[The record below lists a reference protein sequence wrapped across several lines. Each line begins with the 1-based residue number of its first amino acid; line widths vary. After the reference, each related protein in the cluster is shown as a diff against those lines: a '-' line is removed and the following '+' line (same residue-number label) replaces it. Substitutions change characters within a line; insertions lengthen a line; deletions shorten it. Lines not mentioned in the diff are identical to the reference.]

1 MSELYKKNGCE
12 DGSRRA
18 LIVDGSSGI
27 SGDMTVA
34 ALLDLGASE
43 ERLLAAL
50 DTLPVHGFKV
60 RVSRVAKSGLDACD
74 FDVQLDGEHE
84 NHDHDMAWLFGED
97 GEEGHGHC
105 HDHGHEHEHC
115 HGHDHE
121 HGHCRDH
128 EHEHEHCHDHDHHHA
143 HRSLADIH
151 AVIEASGLT
160 QRAKDIALA
169 VFGEL
174 ARAEAKAHGATPD
187 TVLLHEVGAVDSIV
201 DICAV
206 AVCLDDLGIH
216 DVIVPSLSEGHG
228 TIRCA
233 HGMMPIPV
241 PAVANL
247 CAAAGIRLVPAPV
260 HGELVT
266 PTGAA
271 IVAALRTSE
280 ELPASYRILAM
291 GYGAGKR
298 AYRNTAGVL
307 RVTLAQLDDASEAD
321 DKRAAAPEQALLG
334 AGSRSVSERTQ
345 DAHVEQAVPFAAVG
359 DDDPETPHVVVKL
372 ESDLDDCTGEALG
385 RAIELLMAAGA
396 RDAHAVPVVMKKGRP
411 GYQLEVICDESNE
424 EQLRDIIFATT
435 TTIGIRSVKMRRY
448 PLRRRPGEVIT
459 AYGPIAVKRVV
470 TPGGIVRSYPEY
482 ASVVEA
488 SERTGAT
495 FQEVFRATEAAGLLG
510 EVNTESREDSGHS
523 QRPHRLPGRP
533 SKHLPEASSD
543 AADDGAAGE
552 GA

>member
-74 FDVQLDGEHE
+74 FDVQLDSEHE

-121 HGHCRDH
+121 H
-128 EHEHEHCHDHDHHHA
+128 EHDHHHA
-143 HRSLADIH
+143 HRSLADIR
-151 AVIEASGLT
+151 AIIESSGLT
-160 QRAKDIALA
+160 PRAKQTALA

-206 AVCLDDLGIH
+206 AVCLDDLGI
-216 DVIVPSLSEGHG
+216 DDIIVPSLSEGHG

-280 ELPASYRILAM
+280 ELPASYRILAT

-298 AYRNTAGVL
+298 TYQNTAGVL
-307 RVTLAQLDDASEAD
+307 RVTLAQLDSASEAD
-321 DKRAAAPEQALLG
+321 VEQAAAPEQALLG
-334 AGSRSVSERTQ
+334 AGSRAVPECAQ
-345 DAHVEQAVPFAAVG
+345 DAHVEPAVPFAAVG

-385 RAIELLMAAGA
+385 RAVELLMAAGA

-411 GYQLEVICDESNE
+411 GYQLEVVCDESNE

-448 PLRRRPGEVIT
+448 PLRRRPGEVVT
-459 AYGPIAVKRVV
+459 AYGPVAVKRVV
-470 TPGGIVRSYPEY
+470 TPEGIVRAYPEY

-488 SERTGAT
+488 SDRTGAT
-495 FQEVFRATEAAGLLG
+495 FQEVFRATEAAGLLDAPG
-510 EVNTESREDSGHS
+510 KVAPKASGNS
-523 QRPHRLPGRP
+523 QHPHRLPGRP

-543 AADDGAAGE
+543 AGDGADNEEA
-552 GA
+552 

>member
-1 MSELYKKNGCE
+1 MNELYKKNGHE
-12 DGSRRA
+12 DGGCRA

-43 ERLLAAL
+43 ERLLTAL
-50 DTLPVHGFKV
+50 GTLPVHGFKV

-74 FDVQLDGEHE
+74 FDVQLDDEHE

-97 GEEGHGHC
+97 GEEAHEEHGHC
-105 HDHGHEHEHC
+105 HEHERE
-115 HGHDHE
+115 HE
-121 HGHCRDH
+121 HGHCR
-128 EHEHEHCHDHDHHHA
+128 EHEHEHCHEHGHHHA
-143 HRSLADIH
+143 HRSLTDIH
-151 AVIEASGLT
+151 AVIKASGLT

-174 ARAEAKAHGATPD
+174 ASAEAKAHGATPD

-280 ELPASYRILAM
+280 ALPDSYRILAT

-307 RVTLAQLDDASEAD
+307 RVTLAQVDGASEANGE
-321 DKRAAAPEQALLG
+321 RAAASEQALLG
-334 AGSRSVSERTQ
+334 TGRGHVPERTP
-345 DAHVEQAVPFAAVG
+345 DAHVEPAVPFAAVG
-359 DDDPETPHVVVKL
+359 DDDPDAPHTVVKL

-411 GYQLEVICDESNE
+411 GYQLEVVCDESNE
-424 EQLRDIIFATT
+424 AQLRDIIFATT
-435 TTIGIRSVKMRRY
+435 TTIGIRSARMRRY
-448 PLRRRPGEVIT
+448 PLRRRPGEVVT
-459 AYGPIAVKRVV
+459 AYGPVAVKRVV

-495 FQEVFRATEAAGLLG
+495 FQEVFRAAEAAGPLDEPG
-510 EVNTESREDSGHS
+510 KAARGDSDRS
-523 QRPHRLPGRP
+523 QHPHGLPGRP
-533 SKHLPEASSD
+533 TKHLPEASSD
-543 AADDGAAGE
+543 ADDGATGE
-552 GA
+552 EA

>member
-1 MSELYKKNGCE
+1 MSELYRKNGCE

-60 RVSRVAKSGLDACD
+60 RVSHVAKSGLDACD

-97 GEEGHGHC
+97 GEEAHEEHGHC
-105 HDHGHEHEHC
+105 HEHGHEHGHEHC
-115 HGHDHE
+115 HE
-121 HGHCRDH
+121 HG
-128 EHEHEHCHDHDHHHA
+128 HEHCHDHEHEHVHGHHHA

-187 TVLLHEVGAVDSIV
+187 TLLLHEVGAVDSIV

-206 AVCLDDLGIH
+206 AICLDDLGIH

-280 ELPASYRILAM
+280 ELPASYRILAT

-298 AYRNTAGVL
+298 AYQNTAGVL

-321 DKRAAAPEQALLG
+321 VEQAAASKQVLLG
-334 AGSRSVSERTQ
+334 TGSRTVPERTQ
-345 DAHVEQAVPFAAVG
+345 DAHVEPAVPFAAVG
-359 DDDPETPHVVVKL
+359 DDDPEAPHVVVKL

-448 PLRRRPGEVIT
+448 PLRRRPGKVIT
-459 AYGPIAVKRVV
+459 AYGPVAVKRVV
-470 TPGGIVRSYPEY
+470 TPGGIVRTYPEY

-488 SERTGAT
+488 SERTGVT
-495 FQEVFRATEAAGLLG
+495 FQEVFRAAEAAGLLDEPG
-510 EVNTESREDSGHS
+510 KAAPEGSDHGQH
-523 QRPHRLPGRP
+523 PHGLPGRP

-543 AADDGAAGE
+543 AGDGAADE
-552 GA
+552 EA

>member
-12 DGSRRA
+12 DGSHRA

-43 ERLLAAL
+43 GRLLAAL

-60 RVSRVAKSGLDACD
+60 RVSRVAKSGLSACD

-97 GEEGHGHC
+97 GEEEHGHC
-105 HDHGHEHEHC
+105 HE
-115 HGHDHE
+115 HE
-121 HGHCRDH
+121 HGHCHEH
-128 EHEHEHCHDHDHHHA
+128 EHEHEHCHEHEHEHAHGHHHA
-143 HRSLADIH
+143 HRSLADIR
-151 AVIEASGLT
+151 AIIDASGLT
-160 QRAKDIALA
+160 PRAKQTALA

-206 AVCLDDLGIH
+206 AACLDDLGIH

-228 TIRCA
+228 TIRCV

-266 PTGAA
+266 PTGGA

-280 ELPASYRILAM
+280 ELPASYRILAT

-298 AYRNTAGVL
+298 AYQNTAGVL
-307 RVTLAQLDDASEAD
+307 RVTLAQLDGASEAD
-321 DKRAAAPEQALLG
+321 GKKAAVSEQALLD
-334 AGSRSVSERTQ
+334 AGRRAVPERTQ
-345 DAHVEQAVPFAAVG
+345 DARVEPAVPFAAVG
-359 DDDPETPHVVVKL
+359 DDDPEAPHVVVKL

-459 AYGPIAVKRVV
+459 AYGSIAVKRVV

-495 FQEVFRATEAAGLLG
+495 FQEVFRAAEAAGLLDEPG
-510 EVNTESREDSGHS
+510 EAAREGSSDGQH
-523 QRPHRLPGRP
+523 PHGLPGRP
-533 SKHLPEASSD
+533 TKHLPEASSD
-543 AADDGAAGE
+543 AGNASGE
-552 GA
+552 EA

>member
-1 MSELYKKNGCE
+1 MSELYKKNGHE
-12 DGSRRA
+12 DGGCRA

-43 ERLLAAL
+43 ERLLTAL
-50 DTLPVHGFKV
+50 GTLPVHGFKV

-74 FDVQLDGEHE
+74 FDVQLDDEHE

-97 GEEGHGHC
+97 GEEA
-105 HDHGHEHEHC
+105 HE
-115 HGHDHE
+115 E
-121 HGHCRDH
+121 HGHCH
-128 EHEHEHCHDHDHHHA
+128 EHEHEHCHDEHCHEHGHHHA

-151 AVIEASGLT
+151 AVIKASGLT

-280 ELPASYRILAM
+280 HLPARYRIKAV

-298 AYRNTAGVL
+298 PYEGCSGTL
-307 RVTLAQLDDASEAD
+307 RCLLVDEDA
-321 DKRAAAPEQALLG
+321 
-334 AGSRSVSERTQ
+334 
-345 DAHVEQAVPFAAVG
+345 
-359 DDDPETPHVVVKL
+359 
-372 ESDLDDCTGEALG
+372 
-385 RAIELLMAAGA
+385 
-396 RDAHAVPVVMKKGRP
+396 
-411 GYQLEVICDESNE
+411 
-424 EQLRDIIFATT
+424 
-435 TTIGIRSVKMRRY
+435 
-448 PLRRRPGEVIT
+448 
-459 AYGPIAVKRVV
+459 
-470 TPGGIVRSYPEY
+470 
-482 ASVVEA
+482 
-488 SERTGAT
+488 
-495 FQEVFRATEAAGLLG
+495 
-510 EVNTESREDSGHS
+510 
-523 QRPHRLPGRP
+523 
-533 SKHLPEASSD
+533 
-543 AADDGAAGE
+543 
-552 GA
+552 

>member
-1 MSELYKKNGCE
+1 MSELFGKNSCENGC
-12 DGSRRA
+12 RRA

-50 DTLPVHGFKV
+50 NTLPVHGFKV

-97 GEEGHGHC
+97 TGQEAHEGHAHC
-105 HDHGHEHEHC
+105 HDHAHCHGDEAGNEHGHEHC
-115 HGHDHE
+115 H
-121 HGHCRDH
+121 
-128 EHEHEHCHDHDHHHA
+128 HHT
-143 HRSLADIH
+143 HRTLADIH
-151 AVIEASGLT
+151 AIIDASGLT
-160 QRAKDIALA
+160 PRAKEIALA
-169 VFGEL
+169 IFGAL

-206 AVCLDDLGIH
+206 AVCLDDLGI
-216 DVIVPSLSEGHG
+216 DDIIVPSLSEGHG

-247 CAAAGIRLVPAPV
+247 CTAAGIRLVPAPV

-280 ELPASYRILAM
+280 ELPASYRILAT

-298 AYRNTAGVL
+298 TYQNTAGVL
-307 RVTLAQLDDASEAD
+307 RVTLAQIEGARDPGSKQAAASE
-321 DKRAAAPEQALLG
+321 RALLG
-334 AGSRSVSERTQ
+334 SKSRSVSERTQ
-345 DAHVEQAVPFAAVG
+345 DVHVEQAVPFAAVG
-359 DDDPETPHVVVKL
+359 DDDPEAPHVVVKL

-385 RAIELLMAAGA
+385 RAIELLMASGA

-448 PLRRRPGEVIT
+448 PLRRRPGEVVT
-459 AYGPIAVKRVV
+459 AYGPVAVKRVV
-470 TPGGIVRSYPEY
+470 TPGGIVRTYPEY

-495 FQEVFRATEAAGLLG
+495 FQEVFRAAEAAGLLNEPG
-510 EVNTESREDSGHS
+510 KVAPEGSGNS

-543 AADDGAAGE
+543 AGDGADDEEA
-552 GA
+552 

>member
-1 MSELYKKNGCE
+1 MSELYKKNGHE
-12 DGSRRA
+12 GGDYRA

-43 ERLLAAL
+43 ERLLTAL
-50 DTLPVHGFKV
+50 GTLPVHGFKV

-74 FDVQLDGEHE
+74 FDVQLDDEHE

-97 GEEGHGHC
+97 GEEAHEGHGHC
-105 HDHGHEHEHC
+105 
-115 HGHDHE
+115 
-121 HGHCRDH
+121 H
-128 EHEHEHCHDHDHHHA
+128 EHEHEHCHEHEHGHHHA

-151 AVIEASGLT
+151 AVIKASGLT

-280 ELPASYRILAM
+280 ELPASYRILAT

-307 RVTLAQLDDASEAD
+307 RVTLAQVDGASEANGE
-321 DKRAAAPEQALLG
+321 RAAASEQALLG
-334 AGSRSVSERTQ
+334 TGRGHAPERTP
-345 DAHVEQAVPFAAVG
+345 DAHVEPAVPFAAVG
-359 DDDPETPHVVVKL
+359 DDDPDMPHVVVKL

-411 GYQLEVICDESNE
+411 GYQLEVVCDESNE
-424 EQLRDIIFATT
+424 AKLRDIIFATT

-448 PLRRRPGEVIT
+448 PLRRKPGEVVT
-459 AYGPIAVKRVV
+459 AYGPVAVKRVV
-470 TPGGIVRSYPEY
+470 TPDGVVRTYPEY

-495 FQEVFRATEAAGLLG
+495 FQEVFRAAEAAGLLDEPG
-510 EVNTESREDSGHS
+510 KAARGDSDHS
-523 QRPHRLPGRP
+523 QRPHGLPGRP
-533 SKHLPEASSD
+533 TKHLPEASSD
-543 AADDGAAGE
+543 ADDSTAGKE
-552 GA
+552 A

>member
-385 RAIELLMAAGA
+385 RAIELLMASGA

-448 PLRRRPGEVIT
+448 PLRRRPGEVVT
-459 AYGPIAVKRVV
+459 AYGPVAVKRVV
-470 TPGGIVRSYPEY
+470 TPGGIVRTYPEY

-495 FQEVFRATEAAGLLG
+495 FQEVFRAAEAAGLLG

>member
-43 ERLLAAL
+43 ERLLVAL

-74 FDVQLDGEHE
+74 FDVQLDSEHE

-97 GEEGHGHC
+97 GEETHERHNHC
-105 HDHGHEHEHC
+105 HE
-115 HGHDHE
+115 
-121 HGHCRDH
+121 H
-128 EHEHEHCHDHDHHHA
+128 EHEHEHCHCHEHEHGHCHEHEHGHHHA
-143 HRSLADIH
+143 HRSLADIR
-151 AVIEASGLT
+151 AIIDASGLT
-160 QRAKDIALA
+160 PRAKQTALA
-169 VFGEL
+169 VFSEL

-206 AVCLDDLGIH
+206 AVCLDDLQIR

-298 AYRNTAGVL
+298 AYQNTAGVL
-307 RVTLAQLDDASEAD
+307 RVTLAQVDDASEAD
-321 DKRAAAPEQALLG
+321 GKGAVVSEQALLG
-334 AGSRSVSERTQ
+334 TGRVPVPGRTP
-345 DAHVEQAVPFAAVG
+345 DAHVEPAVPFAATG
-359 DDDPETPHVVVKL
+359 DDDPDMPHVVVKL

-411 GYQLEVICDESNE
+411 GYQLEVVCDESNE
-424 EQLRDIIFATT
+424 AQLRDIIFATT

-448 PLRRRPGEVIT
+448 PLRRRPGEVVT
-459 AYGPIAVKRVV
+459 AYGPVAVKRVV
-470 TPGGIVRSYPEY
+470 TPGGIVRTYPEY

-495 FQEVFRATEAAGLLG
+495 FQEVFRAAEAAGLLDEPG
-510 EVNTESREDSGHS
+510 KAAREGSDHGQH
-523 QRPHRLPGRP
+523 PHGLPGRP
-533 SKHLPEASSD
+533 TKHLPEASSD
-543 AADDGAAGE
+543 ADDASGE
-552 GA
+552 EA

>member
-84 NHDHDMAWLFGED
+84 NHDHDMARLFGED

-115 HGHDHE
+115 HGH
-121 HGHCRDH
+121 GH
-128 EHEHEHCHDHDHHHA
+128 EHEHDHAHGHHHA

-151 AVIEASGLT
+151 AIIESSGLT
-160 QRAKDIALA
+160 PRAKQTALA

-206 AVCLDDLGIH
+206 AVCLDDLGI
-216 DVIVPSLSEGHG
+216 DDIIVPSLSEGHG

-298 AYRNTAGVL
+298 AYQNTAGVL
-307 RVTLAQLDDASEAD
+307 RVTLTQIEGARDPDSKQAAASE
-321 DKRAAAPEQALLG
+321 RALLG
-334 AGSRSVSERTQ
+334 SKSRSVSERTQ

-359 DDDPETPHVVVKL
+359 DDDPEAPHVVVKL

-385 RAIELLMAAGA
+385 RAIELLVASGA

-459 AYGPIAVKRVV
+459 AYGPVAVKRVV
-470 TPGGIVRSYPEY
+470 TPGGIVRTYPEY

-495 FQEVFRATEAAGLLG
+495 FQEVFRAAEAAGLLDEPG
-510 EVNTESREDSGHS
+510 KVAPEGSGNS

-543 AADDGAAGE
+543 ADNSAADEEA
-552 GA
+552 

>member
-60 RVSRVAKSGLDACD
+60 RVSRVSKSGLDACD

-97 GEEGHGHC
+97 GEEGHEGHGHC
-105 HDHGHEHEHC
+105 HEHEHA
-115 HGHDHE
+115 HG
-121 HGHCRDH
+121 
-128 EHEHEHCHDHDHHHA
+128 HHHA

-169 VFGEL
+169 VFDEL

-187 TVLLHEVGAVDSIV
+187 TVLLHEVGAIDSIV

-280 ELPASYRILAM
+280 ELPASYRILAT

-298 AYRNTAGVL
+298 TYQNTAGVL
-307 RVTLAQLDDASEAD
+307 RVTLAEVEDAREVDGA
-321 DKRAAAPEQALLG
+321 REAAAHKALLG
-334 AGSRSVSERTQ
+334 TEGGSVPERTP
-345 DAHVEQAVPFAAVG
+345 DAHVEPAVPFAAVG
-359 DDDPETPHVVVKL
+359 DDDPDAPHVVVKL

-448 PLRRRPGEVIT
+448 PLRRRPGEVVT
-459 AYGPIAVKRVV
+459 AYGPVAVKRVV
-470 TPGGIVRSYPEY
+470 TPEGIVRTYPEY

-488 SERTGAT
+488 SERTGAS
-495 FQEVFRATEAAGLLG
+495 FQEVFRAAEAAGLLDEPG
-510 EVNTESREDSGHS
+510 KAARKDSGHS
-523 QRPHRLPGRP
+523 QRPHGLPGRP
-533 SKHLPEASSD
+533 HKHLPEASSD
-543 AADDGAAGE
+543 ADGGAAGE
-552 GA
+552 EA

>member
-1 MSELYKKNGCE
+1 MSELYKKNGHK
-12 DGSRRA
+12 DGDYRA

-50 DTLPVHGFKV
+50 NTLPVHGFKV

-74 FDVQLDGEHE
+74 FDVQLDDEHE

-97 GEEGHGHC
+97 GEEAHEGHGHC
-105 HDHGHEHEHC
+105 
-115 HGHDHE
+115 
-121 HGHCRDH
+121 H
-128 EHEHEHCHDHDHHHA
+128 EHEHEHEHEHGHHHA

-151 AVIEASGLT
+151 AVIKASGLT

-216 DVIVPSLSEGHG
+216 NVIVPSLSEGHG

-247 CAAAGIRLVPAPV
+247 CAAAGIRLVPVPV

-307 RVTLAQLDDASEAD
+307 RVTLAQVDGASEANVE
-321 DKRAAAPEQALLG
+321 RAAASEQALLG
-334 AGSRSVSERTQ
+334 TGRGHAPERTQ
-345 DAHVEQAVPFAAVG
+345 DAHVEPAVPFAAVG

-459 AYGPIAVKRVV
+459 AYGPVAVKHVV
-470 TPGGIVRSYPEY
+470 TPDGIVRTYPEY

-488 SERTGAT
+488 SKRTGAT
-495 FQEVFRATEAAGLLG
+495 FQEVFRAAEAAGLLDEPG
-510 EVNTESREDSGHS
+510 KAAREGSSDG
-523 QRPHRLPGRP
+523 QRPHELPGCP
-533 SKHLPEASSD
+533 TKHLPEASSD
-543 AADDGAAGE
+543 ADDASGE
-552 GA
+552 EA

>member
-1 MSELYKKNGCE
+1 MSELYIDNGNE
-12 DGSRRA
+12 KEGRRA

-121 HGHCRDH
+121 HGHCREH

-187 TVLLHEVGAVDSIV
+187 TVLLHEVGAIDSIV

-280 ELPASYRILAM
+280 ELPASYRILAT

-298 AYRNTAGVL
+298 TYQNTAGVL

-321 DKRAAAPEQALLG
+321 DKRTAAPEQALLG
-334 AGSRSVSERTQ
+334 TGSRAVPECAQ
-345 DAHVEQAVPFAAVG
+345 DAHVEPAVPFAAVG
-359 DDDPETPHVVVKL
+359 DDDPDAPHVVVKL

-411 GYQLEVICDESNE
+411 GYQLEVVCDESNE
-424 EQLRDIIFATT
+424 AQLRDIIFATT

-448 PLRRRPGEVIT
+448 PLRRRPGEVVT
-459 AYGPIAVKRVV
+459 AYGPVAVKRVV
-470 TPGGIVRSYPEY
+470 TPGGIVRTYPEY

-488 SERTGAT
+488 SERTGAS
-495 FQEVFRATEAAGLLG
+495 FQEVFRAAEAAGLLDEPG
-510 EVNTESREDSGHS
+510 KAAREDSDRD
-523 QRPHRLPGRP
+523 QRPHGLPGRP
-533 SKHLPEASSD
+533 TKHLPEASSD
-543 AADDGAAGE
+543 ADGDAAGE
-552 GA
+552 EA

>member
-1 MSELYKKNGCE
+1 MSELYKENGNE
-12 DGSRRA
+12 EEGQRA

-50 DTLPVHGFKV
+50 ATLPVHGFKV
-60 RVSRVAKSGLDACD
+60 RVSRVSKSGLDACD

-97 GEEGHGHC
+97 TGQEAHEGHAHC
-105 HDHGHEHEHC
+105 HDHAHC
-115 HGHDHE
+115 YGDEADHE
-121 HGHCRDH
+121 HGCEHDHGHCCDH
-128 EHEHEHCHDHDHHHA
+128 EHEHDRSHHHA
-143 HRSLADIH
+143 HRSLSDIR
-151 AVIEASGLT
+151 AIIGASGLT
-160 QRAKDIALA
+160 PRAKETALA
-169 VFGEL
+169 IFGAL

-187 TVLLHEVGAVDSIV
+187 TVMLHEVGAVDSIV
-201 DICAV
+201 DICSV
-206 AVCLDDLGIH
+206 AVCLEDLGIH

-280 ELPASYRILAM
+280 ELPASYRILAT

-298 AYRNTAGVL
+298 VYRNTAGVL
-307 RVTLAQLDDASEAD
+307 RVTLAQVEGASEAD
-321 DKRAAAPEQALLG
+321 GARAAASEPALLG
-334 AGSRSVSERTQ
+334 AEGKSVLERTP
-345 DAHVEQAVPFAAVG
+345 DAHVEPAVPFAAAD
-359 DDDPETPHVVVKL
+359 DDDPNAPHVVVKL

-411 GYQLEVICDESNE
+411 GYQLEVVCDESNE
-424 EQLRDIIFATT
+424 AQLTDIIFATT

-448 PLRRRPGEVIT
+448 PLRRRPGE
-459 AYGPIAVKRVV
+459 
-470 TPGGIVRSYPEY
+470 
-482 ASVVEA
+482 EA
-488 SERTGAT
+488 
-495 FQEVFRATEAAGLLG
+495 
-510 EVNTESREDSGHS
+510 
-523 QRPHRLPGRP
+523 
-533 SKHLPEASSD
+533 
-543 AADDGAAGE
+543 
-552 GA
+552 

>member
-12 DGSRRA
+12 DGDCRA

-43 ERLLAAL
+43 ERLLATL

-74 FDVQLDGEHE
+74 FDVQLDDEHE
-84 NHDHDMAWLFGED
+84 NHDHDMAWLFGEG
-97 GEEGHGHC
+97 GEEAHEGHGHC
-105 HDHGHEHEHC
+105 
-115 HGHDHE
+115 
-121 HGHCRDH
+121 H
-128 EHEHEHCHDHDHHHA
+128 EHEHEHCHEHEHGHHHA
-143 HRSLADIH
+143 HRSLADIR
-151 AVIEASGLT
+151 AVIKASGLT
-160 QRAKDIALA
+160 QRARDIALA

-280 ELPASYRILAM
+280 ELPTSYRILAT

-298 AYRNTAGVL
+298 AYRNTTGVL
-307 RVTLAQLDDASEAD
+307 RVTLAQVDGASKANGE
-321 DKRAAAPEQALLG
+321 RAAASEQALLG
-334 AGSRSVSERTQ
+334 TGRGHAPERTP
-345 DAHVEQAVPFAAVG
+345 DAHVEPAVPFAAVG
-359 DDDPETPHVVVKL
+359 DDDPDMPHVVVKL

-411 GYQLEVICDESNE
+411 GYQLEVVCDESNE
-424 EQLRDIIFATT
+424 AQLRDIIFATT

-448 PLRRRPGEVIT
+448 PLRRRPGEVVT
-459 AYGPIAVKRVV
+459 AYGPVAVKRVV
-470 TPGGIVRSYPEY
+470 TPGGIVRTYPEY

-495 FQEVFRATEAAGLLG
+495 FQEVFRAAEAAGLLDEPG
-510 EVNTESREDSGHS
+510 KAARKDSDRS
-523 QRPHRLPGRP
+523 QHPHGLPGRP
-533 SKHLPEASSD
+533 TKHLPEASSD
-543 AADDGAAGE
+543 ADDGAAGE
-552 GA
+552 EA